1 MSLQKNG
8 KFKMHFD
15 YTNWFD
21 TEYSFSDQMIIWK
34 YKYLDE
40 KPQDMKLQQVIEKY
54 LAEYPSNPI

>member
-1 MSLQKNG
+1 
-8 KFKMHFD
+8 MHFD